1 MEKSVDRLTM
11 VTIALLAVT
20 TVSGIL
26 SMNFNDRLH
35 KNLKK

>member
-11 VTIALLAVT
+11 VTIALLAVA

-26 SMNFNDRLH
+26 SMNFNDRLYE
-35 KNLKK
+35 NLEK